1 MHGNTLTEPAHHNDS
16 KTRLAQFDYIVSNPP
31 FKTDFSDDRDFLAD
45 SKFKERFFAGVPNV
59 PKTKKDSMA
68 IYLMFIQHILYSLK
82 DNGKAAIVVPTGF
95 ITAQSGIEKKIR
107 EELIEKKML
116 KGVVS
121 MPANIFATTGTNVS
135 VLFIDKTNKDGKV
148 LLVDASNLGDKIK
161 EGKNQ
166 RTVLRLAEIEKIVRT
181 FANNEVVDDFSVLV
195 DYDEIKEKNYSFLA
209 GQYFEVKIEYV
220 ELTQEEFNNKMA
232 TYKANLNK
240 YYNENKILEEEINKG
255 LEELKYE

>member
-1 MHGNTLTEPAHHNDS
+1 M
-16 KTRLAQFDYIVSNPP
+16 
-31 FKTDFSDDRDFLAD
+31 
-45 SKFKERFFAGVPNV
+45 
-59 PKTKKDSMA
+59 
-68 IYLMFIQHILYSLK
+68 
-82 DNGKAAIVVPTGF
+82 
-95 ITAQSGIEKKIR
+95 
-107 EELIEKKML
+107 
-116 KGVVS
+116 
-121 MPANIFATTGTNVS
+121 
-135 VLFIDKTNKDGKV
+135 
-148 LLVDASNLGDKIK
+148 DASNLGDKIK